1 MIQVKARELTDER
14 EESRRG
20 AYGGG
25 VGSVSFSGDTEIVLN
40 HRTIVFP
47 TGNRYDTL
55 FSYKD
60 DKLRREWIAYFQAGD
75 AIVADAVPEEKQRD
89 CESESES
96 KAAALAH
103 AVDLAEAVFVKK

>member
-1 MIQVKARELTDER
+1 MKARELTDER
-14 EESRRG
+14 KESRRG

-25 VGSVSFSGDTEIVLN
+25 VGSVSFSGDTEIALN

-47 TGNRYDTL
+47 TGKRYDTL

-75 AIVADAVPEEKQRD
+75 AVPEEKQRD
-89 CESESES
+89 CESES